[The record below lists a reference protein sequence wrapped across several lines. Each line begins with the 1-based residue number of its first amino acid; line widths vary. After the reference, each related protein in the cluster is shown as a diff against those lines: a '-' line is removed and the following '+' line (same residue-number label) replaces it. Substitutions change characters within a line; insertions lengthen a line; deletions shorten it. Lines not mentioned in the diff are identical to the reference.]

1 MFFKSSILLM
11 KGLVFMLILNTL
23 FVPPSKIYA
32 ESTDTS
38 DGTGS
43 LEIINN
49 IIAPDG
55 WENFYGMAYEI
66 TLTSKDGF
74 SKDEEIFACD
84 YTKKDNYYDNDYYKD
99 RSNQISFVKQ
109 RDGLSET
116 GFTLGVDDKG
126 TITIKNIPAGYSYSV
141 KIQPN
146 SQTTASGYN
155 VKAENASGTIKAGN
169 KQVVTFNN
177 TLKLFTWVFDKRFHG
192 SYSGETFYIK
202 MKFEHFGSKETIS
215 PNLNIDGVNRNDL
228 WKKDTEQKYGNP
240 IEAFIPIKNG
250 SHVVISDIPFG
261 AGYFWEE
268 RNDEKALRIGQPG
281 SDYGYAN
288 VKYVWDV
295 NHPENDG
302 SRWDSSTS
310 CLTGSQYWNEE
321 NKRVTILNNY
331 RTVSSLSVSKK
342 LVNTDPRYD
351 NQNFKFKITLSDN
364 GGDCSGEYKYTG
376 SKDGTLN
383 LKKGGNTDNYVGYV
397 ELKKDE
403 KIKIDGLPALAQYK
417 VEELTKGY
425 KVKASGESGTI
436 NRSEAVFTNEKT
448 YSLPV
453 TGKRENLEIAVI
465 GLSLM
470 VVSLKKLKKRQEK
483 DKKDKE

>member
-11 KGLVFMLILNTL
+11 KGLVFMLILNIL
-23 FVPPSKIYA
+23 FVPPTKIYA

-43 LEIINN
+43 LEIVNN

-55 WENFYGMAYEI
+55 WENSSGMAYEI
-66 TLTSKDGF
+66 TFTSKDGF

-99 RSNQISFVKQ
+99 RANQISFVKQ
-109 RDGLSET
+109 SDGLSET

-126 TITIKNIPAGYSYSV
+126 TITIKNIPAGYSYSI
-141 KIQPN
+141 KIYPTN
-146 SQTTASGYN
+146 QTTASGYN
-155 VKAENASGTIKAGN
+155 VKAENASGIIKAGN

-177 TLKLFTWVFDKRFHG
+177 TLKLFTWIFDKRFHG
-192 SYSGETFYIK
+192 SYSGETFYIRI
-202 MKFEHFGSKETIS
+202 KFEHFGSKEAIT

-228 WKKDTEQKYGNP
+228 WKKDTEQNDGGNP
-240 IEAFIPIKNG
+240 IKAYIPIKDG

-268 RNDEKALRIGQPG
+268 QNDKKVPCTGRPG
-281 SDYGYAN
+281 SDYYYYN
-288 VKYVWDV
+288 LKYVWDAG
-295 NHPENDG
+295 HPETDG
-302 SRWDSSTS
+302 SFWDSSTS
-310 CLTGSQYWNEE
+310 CLTGSQFWNEE

-383 LKKGGNTDNYVGYV
+383 LKKDGNTDNYVGYI

-425 KVKASGESGTI
+425 KVKASGESGII
-436 NRSEAVFTNEKT
+436 NKSEAVFTNEKT

-453 TGKRENLEIAVI
+453 TGKKGNGMFFFAGTGIMLLSA
-465 GLSLM
+465 LSLFLY
-470 VVSLKKLKKRQEK
+470 VKAKAKK
-483 DKKDKE
+483 